1 VITSSQQINA
11 SNFQAPTF
19 RGLDIHFGPSQSQSS
34 STSIVNGQRTQ
45 TVSIILSYRV
55 SAPREGMINFGPAS
69 IVIAGKTY
77 RTSGVSIRVNKS
89 TSTQQQQQQS
99 LGGQM
104 SRSSANA
111 QQQQQPQKPATIS
124 AEDVNLRATV
134 NKNSVYEGEEILLTY
149 TINTNIGIRD
159 LSIYSK
165 TSSQGFWSEEIRGH
179 FPQTQ
184 QGRTVSQPL
193 SKSLIYPQRS
203 GKLTIEPL
211 EVEIVGQVVTRPSR
225 SQDPFADFNKLTMK
239 FRPFSACAKMI
250 SDSATIGENTIIQPN
265 VFIGNHVKIGKNCV
279 IHSNVS
285 IYDHTEIGDDV
296 IIHSGSVI
304 GADAY
309 YFQRK
314 PEGYRK
320 FLSSG
325 KVVLENRVEIGANT
339 CIDKGVSGDTIIGE
353 GTKMDNFVQIGHD
366 TIIGKNCLIGSH
378 SAIAGVTK
386 IEDDVV
392 IWGQVV
398 VNKDLVI
405 GKGAVILA
413 TSAVD
418 KTLEGGK
425 TYFGMPAIEARKKW
439 RELAALRNLPDLM
452 GKLK

>member
-1 VITSSQQINA
+1 MKFSKPYTLAEIADFLGATAIGAPDFIITGMNEIHSVETGDITFVDHPKYYEKALNSAATTILINSSEVA
-11 SNFQAPTF
+11 CP
-19 RGLDIHFGPSQSQSS
+19 
-34 STSIVNGQRTQ
+34 
-45 TVSIILSYRV
+45 
-55 SAPREGMINFGPAS
+55 EGKA
-69 IVIAGKTY
+69 
-77 RTSGVSIRVNKS
+77 
-89 TSTQQQQQQS
+89 
-99 LGGQM
+99 LL
-104 SRSSANA
+104 
-111 QQQQQPQKPATIS
+111 IS
-124 AEDVNLRATV
+124 E
-134 NKNSVYEGEEILLTY
+134 
-149 TINTNIGIRD
+149 
-159 LSIYSK
+159 
-165 TSSQGFWSEEIRGH
+165 
-179 FPQTQ
+179 
-184 QGRTVSQPL
+184 
-193 SKSLIYPQRS
+193 
-203 GKLTIEPL
+203 
-211 EVEIVGQVVTRPSR
+211 
-225 SQDPFADFNKLTMK
+225 DPFADFNKLTMK
-239 FRPFSACAKMI
+239 FRPFVASFMMI
-250 SDSATIGENTIIQPN
+250 SDSAKIGEGTIIQPN

-279 IHSNVS
+279 IHPHVS
-285 IYDHTEIGDDV
+285 IYDYTEIGDDV

-325 KVVLENRVEIGANT
+325 KVILEHRVEIGANT

-353 GTKMDNFVQIGHD
+353 GTKTDNFVQIGHD

-405 GKGAVILA
+405 GKGAIILA

-452 GKLK
+452 SRIK